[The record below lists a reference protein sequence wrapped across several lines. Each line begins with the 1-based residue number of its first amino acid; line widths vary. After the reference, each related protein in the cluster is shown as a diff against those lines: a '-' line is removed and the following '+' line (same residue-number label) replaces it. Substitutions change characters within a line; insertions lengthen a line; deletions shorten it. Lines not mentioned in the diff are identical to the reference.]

1 MMKELFGKYHH
12 NGVRFVSSG
21 VNSFVSMDEE
31 EPYIGSRALGVQ
43 LSVPVDYEMQD
54 GNTNLDEVD
63 YKMVG

>member
-12 NGVRFVSSG
+12 KGVRFVNSF

-31 EPYIGSRALGVQ
+31 EPYIGSWALGVQ